1 MKVLENEDKF
11 CFKMVTRKY
20 IKSLLQK
27 VNSKKAVGIDS
38 IPPKLVKLAAEP
50 LSQPVTEAINM
61 CIKQNNFPNNAKV
74 ASVVTL
80 DKGKSNKY
88 ISNFR
93 TVSVL
98 NTFSMFY
105 EQIFIRANYIR
116 HRKILVT

>member
-1 MKVLENEDKF
+1 MKVRGNKDKF

-61 CIKQNNFPNNAKV
+61 CIKQNNFPNNGKV

-88 ISNFR
+88 DIANFR
-93 TVSVL
+93 RVSGL
-98 NTFSMFY
+98 NNFLM
-105 EQIFIRANYIR
+105 
-116 HRKILVT
+116 